1 MESVSHAYL
10 PVHGPTWPGLADPLL
25 ERHLY
30 AENRSARTVTTY
42 LIAVRQADTFL
53 RERGT
58 SLEAATRGDLEAFLG
73 DLLARRKASTAATYH
88 KVLKILY
95 GWLAEEEEIPAN
107 RRQHRAR
114 QVLSRGRRVPARP
127 RHHGRAL
134 RGRTTAPGARHRR
147 AGELGD
153 PAAGFTVTRVLPGDP
168 GRVFAHF
175 VEPEAFS
182 RWFVV
187 DGYTTPAARVAL
199 DVRPGGTIN
208 AVLVPEQGGPEV
220 PFAASYGTVDPPR
233 TVQLAFTDPTEL
245 VTITLLDLGDA
256 GTQLTYRNQGA
267 PLRERAQALAG
278 VARMLDA
285 LEASVAGSRTGGG

>member
-1 MESVSHAYL
+1 MIARMWRGWVRTEKVAEYID
-10 PVHGPTWPGLADPLL
+10 VVERTGMAGYRRTPGNAGAQLL
-25 ERHLY
+25 
-30 AENRSARTVTTY
+30 
-42 LIAVRQADTFL
+42 
-53 RERGT
+53 
-58 SLEAATRGDLEAFLG
+58 TRDLG
-73 DLLARRKASTAATYH
+73 DGRTELLTLSWWSDLDA
-88 KVLKILY
+88 I
-95 GWLAEEEEIPAN
+95 
-107 RRQHRAR
+107 RAFAGDDIEVAKYYPEDDEYLLDR
-114 QVLSRGRRVPARP
+114 EPTVAHFEVAPPQQVPATAG
-127 RHHGRAL
+127 GRA
-134 RGRTTAPGARHRR
+134 PD
-147 AGELGD
+147 D
-153 PAAGFTVTRVLPGDP
+153 PAAGFTLTRVLPGDP